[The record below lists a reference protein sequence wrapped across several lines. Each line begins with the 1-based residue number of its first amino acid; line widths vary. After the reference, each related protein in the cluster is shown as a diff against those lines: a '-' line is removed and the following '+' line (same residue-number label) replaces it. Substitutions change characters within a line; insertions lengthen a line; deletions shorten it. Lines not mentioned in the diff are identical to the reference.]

1 MKARILTSVF
11 VAVFAVSTVVAGNP
25 KTNMYS
31 NTKYKENGYT
41 KEYITMDSELRP
53 GKKFVYEYAGNDR
66 MLERST
72 YRWNSEKGWIIV
84 QKHTYEYNEKGESDN
99 LIYTEYG
106 RNGELL
112 SAKQVEVNKDSLLIA
127 GN

>member
-1 MKARILTSVF
+1 MKARILTSVL

-25 KTNMYS
+25 KTNIYS
-31 NTKYKENGYT
+31 NTEHKENGCT

-53 GKKFVYEYAGNDR
+53 EKKTIYEYVDDC
-66 MLERST
+66 MLEKST
-72 YRWNSEKGWIIV
+72 YRWNSEKGWVSI
-84 QKHTYEYNEKGESDN
+84 QKYTYEYNEKGKPAN